1 MTLLE
6 YYMLDG
12 ASSTLTKHHHVY
24 PWGKSRG
31 FYDSRGAQVM
41 VWDRFA
47 VFPDT
52 TAPDPKLPHPQ
63 QLSIDSTTLGP
74 SHGAL
79 WLQINFNS
87 FTSC

>member
-6 YYMLDG
+6 CYVLDR
-12 ASSTLTKHHHVY
+12 AAPTPTKHHNVY
-24 PWGKSRG
+24 PWGRPRG

-47 VFPDT
+47 VSIA
-52 TAPDPKLPHPQ
+52 TAVPDPKLPHLQ
-63 QLSIDSTTLGP
+63 HLSIDSTTLGP

-79 WLQINFNS
+79 WLEINIKS